1 MRHGA
6 VAPSPAP
13 TRAACPHDPSR
24 ERRDRVSARPGFGFP
39 GPRRFVA
46 AVYRDRVLDHL
57 ALQVADVDAAAAFYI
72 EVFAPLGVREL
83 MRLSRE
89 EGTVVG

>member
-1 MRHGA
+1 MGPWPRRR
-6 VAPSPAP
+6 PRPAP
-13 TRAACPHDPSR
+13 PARTTPAGNDATESRHDRGSVSRAQ
-24 ERRDRVSARPGFGFP
+24 EE
-39 GPRRFVA
+39 FVA